1 MVLKHAASSFVEVV
15 WEQTVS
21 GTKNHDLVLVLDLVR
36 RLLPVQIQVQLD
48 LDLDLDLDSNQVV

>member
-1 MVLKHAASSFVEVV
+1 MVWVV

-48 LDLDLDLDSNQVV
+48 LDLDLDSNQVV

>member
-21 GTKNHDLVLVLDLVR
+21 GTKNLDLVR
-36 RLLPVQIQVQLD
+36 LFLPVQILVQ